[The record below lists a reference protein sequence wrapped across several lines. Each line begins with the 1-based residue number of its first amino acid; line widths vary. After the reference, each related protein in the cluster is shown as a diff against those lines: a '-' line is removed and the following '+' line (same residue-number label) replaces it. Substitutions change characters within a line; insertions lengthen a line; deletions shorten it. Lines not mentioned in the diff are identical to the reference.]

1 MADML
6 AGRVAVVTGAGR
18 GIGRGVALGLA
29 AEGAK
34 VVVNDYG
41 VALDGS
47 APSSGPAFDVVEEI
61 RRAGGEAVPNTDS
74 VATWD
79 GAAKIIGAAVEKWGR
94 LDALVTCA
102 GILRDRMV
110 FNMSE
115 EEWDAVLAVHL
126 KGTFNCIRHACTHMR
141 ERRYGR
147 IVTFSSGSGLFGN
160 PGQANYG
167 AAESAIGGLTKVA
180 ARDLGK
186 YGITVNAICP
196 VAGTRMTVNEEVRRA
211 RELRRQPSIQREDRG
226 VAQIEE
232 LDPDEVVDAIRARG
246 GRAFANA
253 DSVADFAAAERIVE
267 TAVREFG
274 AIDILVNNA
283 GILRD
288 RMIFNMS
295 VEEWDA
301 VIAVHLKGTFN
312 CTRHATRR
320 MREQRRGRI
329 ISISSTSGVYGN
341 SGQANYGAA
350 KDGIAGL
357 TRVAARDVGRYGIT
371 VNAVCPGAL
380 TRMTATVP
388 QTARAVRAE
397 RGLSAG
403 AGERRFPLRNFGPE
417 NVAPWVVYLAT
428 DAAKNVNGQ
437 LFLVM
442 AGMVA
447 LLNYPAPVRTIA
459 KAGRWTPEE
468 IATIFPHTLGQD
480 LANPAPPQGS

>member
-1 MADML
+1 MAKRL
-6 AGRVAVVTGAGR
+6 EGRAAVVTGAGR
-18 GIGRGVALGLA
+18 GIGRAIAELLA
-29 AEGAK
+29 AEGAA
-34 VVVNDYG
+34 VVVNDLG
-41 VALDGS
+41 AEVDGRGASRRVA
-47 APSSGPAFDVVEEI
+47 
-61 RRAGGEAVPNTDS
+61 
-74 VATWD
+74 
-79 GAAKIIGAAVEKWGR
+79 
-94 LDALVTCA
+94 
-102 GILRDRMV
+102 
-110 FNMSE
+110 
-115 EEWDAVLAVHL
+115 
-126 KGTFNCIRHACTHMR
+126 
-141 ERRYGR
+141 
-147 IVTFSSGSGLFGN
+147 
-160 PGQANYG
+160 
-167 AAESAIGGLTKVA
+167 
-180 ARDLGK
+180 
-186 YGITVNAICP
+186 
-196 VAGTRMTVNEEVRRA
+196 
-211 RELRRQPSIQREDRG
+211 
-226 VAQIEE
+226 
-232 LDPDEVVDAIRARG
+232 DEVVEAIRARG
-246 GRAFANA
+246 GRAVANA

-295 VEEWDA
+295 EEEWDA

-371 VNAVCPGAL
+371 VNAVCPGAM

-388 QTARAVRAE
+388 QPARAE
-397 RGLSAG
+397 RGNSG
-403 AGERRFPLRNFGPE
+403 GDGERRFPLRDFGPE
-417 NVAPWVVYLAT
+417 NVAHWVVYLAT

-480 LANPAPPQGS
+480 LANPAPAKES